1 MKSLFFNSID
11 GDRKY
16 NANDFTRYF
25 SSILSNGVFL
35 NGSNNFK
42 VSAENGMN
50 IIINKG
56 YGNINGNLFFED
68 SQTRIELPTSHLQKY
83 YIILI
88 RLDYL
93 EREVVITYKETQDIN
108 NLQRDEG
115 IYELCLAL
123 ISVPPS
129 EINILDENITDTRPN
144 AEVCGFVNS
153 LITVDGEE
161 LFTQFES
168 EFNNWFDGVKGV
180 FGEDIAGNLLNL
192 INKNKNEI
200 STIRNSFGVS
210 DGIATL
216 DRDGLLNTNQIKKL
230 PISVIKSVDTFTG
243 SLELNGLE
251 LGGNKRNIA
260 INIYT
265 DVSSS
270 RSLLRLKSNGNLIF
284 SETLSHFS
292 PSYCTVNILINNE
305 GDLYYRINIDNAYKK
320 PFKIFKKA
328 IKSESNNI
336 SITSDA
342 IFMFDILEV

>member
-1 MKSLFFNSID
+1 M
-11 GDRKY
+11 
-16 NANDFTRYF
+16 
-25 SSILSNGVFL
+25 
-35 NGSNNFK
+35 
-42 VSAENGMN
+42 
-50 IIINKG
+50 
-56 YGNINGNLFFED
+56 
-68 SQTRIELPTSHLQKY
+68 
-83 YIILI
+83 
-88 RLDYL
+88 

-284 SETLSHFS
+284 SETLSNFS